1 MYKLRFNEVFRYSD
15 LLVTGAIRSVEVTAL
30 TAAMGLVLG
39 TAGALVLLYGPRS
52 AKPFVSGYVQ
62 FFRNTPFIAQL
73 FFIFF
78 GLASVG
84 FRVTAW
90 VAAIVAL
97 TVNFGAYATEIMRAG
112 ILSVPKGQ
120 LESAASL
127 GLSRWDTFAN
137 VVAFQAIRNVYFS
150 LSSYI
155 VLLFLGSSII
165 SQISAQELFY
175 AATFIESRTFRSFEA
190 YIVVCGIYLAIV
202 IAFRLLSS
210 LVWSVFFAR
219 RG

>member
-1 MYKLRFNEVFRYSD
+1 MYKLRFNEVFRYND

-30 TAAMGLVLG
+30 TAAMGFVVG
-39 TAGALVLLYGPRS
+39 TAGALVLLYGPKPV
-52 AKPFVSGYVQ
+52 KPFISGYVE

-84 FRVTAW
+84 FRISAW

-112 ILSVPKGQ
+112 ILSVPTGQ

-127 GLSRWDTFAN
+127 GLGRWDTFTN
-137 VVAFQAIRNVYFS
+137 VIAFQAVRNVYAS

-155 VLLFLGSSII
+155 VLLFLGTSII

-175 AATFIESRTFRSFEA
+175 AATFIELRTFRSFEA

-202 IAFRLLSS
+202 IVFRLFSS
-210 LVWSVFFAR
+210 FIWLIVFAR